1 MNPSINLKD
10 NVLPSVAL
18 DIQGWFNTDKLIM
31 DYHPN
36 GMNMKKAYDHIR
48 DIAKT
53 FEKKIKYPLYKN
65 QE

>member
-1 MNPSINLKD
+1 
-10 NVLPSVAL
+10 
-18 DIQGWFNTDKLIM
+18 M